1 MKIFTTVIVLT
12 AFVTPLAAQWLQHRT
27 PGIPRLANGKPDLTA
42 PPPRSAD
49 GKPDLT
55 GVWMHEIT
63 TVAEVRRLFGKRF
76 DDAIQ
81 TNSIGMEI
89 GTQHK
94 YNFDILVDFKPGE
107 SPLRPEVKLLRPRN
121 TDPARLCTGI
131 VGIPAAGGRTAART
145 AASDPAARLPARA
158 GPLVWHR

>member
-1 MKIFTTVIVLT
+1 MPHKGLVVLFTFLST
-12 AFVTPLAAQWLQHRT
+12 AAHAQWLNYPPPGT
-27 PGIPRLANGKPDLTA
+27 PLTRDGKPNLTA
-42 PPPRSAD
+42 PAPRAPD

-76 DDAIQ
+76 DAAIE
-81 TNSIGMEI
+81 TNSLGMEI

-94 YNFDILVDFKPGE
+94 YNFDILVDFQPGE

-121 TDPARLCTGI
+121 TDPARLCTGF
-131 VGIPAAGGRTAART
+131 VGL
-145 AASDPAARLPARA
+145 PAARLLSEPVKIVQA
-158 GPLVWHR
+158 PLVTMSLY

>member
-1 MKIFTTVIVLT
+1 MPHQRLFVVF
-12 AFVTPLAAQWLQHRT
+12 AFLSAGAYAQWLNYLPPGTPRT
-27 PGIPRLANGKPDLTA
+27 PDGKPNLTA
-42 PPPRSAD
+42 PAPRAPD

-76 DDAIQ
+76 DAAIE

-94 YNFDILVDFKPGE
+94 YNFDILVDFQPGE
-107 SPLRPEVKLLRPRN
+107 SPLRPGVQLLRPRN
-121 TDPARLCTGI
+121 VDP
-131 VGIPAAGGRTAART
+131 
-145 AASDPAARLPARA
+145 
-158 GPLVWHR
+158 